1 MSSSNSIFIYVGIYP
16 NKAAAQDDHRIVRD
30 LYGVALLGS
39 YDSAVVT
46 KDRHGRVHVN
56 KDEIA
61 ARHGA
66 WGGAVVGALIGIMF
80 PPALI
85 GFAVAGAGI
94 GELSGHL
101 WQGLS
106 RADVKELGE
115 LIDEGE
121 AALLVVA
128 GSPLADTLR
137 STDLHAERNVTRKL
151 PVDWDDLNLD
161 EVLSEAAVAVV

>member
-1 MSSSNSIFIYVGIYP
+1 
-16 NKAAAQDDHRIVRD
+16 
-30 LYGVALLGS
+30 
-39 YDSAVVT
+39 
-46 KDRHGRVHVN
+46 
-56 KDEIA
+56 
-61 ARHGA
+61 
-66 WGGAVVGALIGIMF
+66 MF

-128 GSPLADTLR
+128 ASPLADTLR

-151 PVDWDDLNLD
+151 TVDWDDLNLD

>member
-1 MSSSNSIFIYVGIYP
+1 MSDSNSIFIYLGIYP
-16 NKAAAQDDHRIVRD
+16 SKAAASDDHRLVRE
-30 LYGVALLGS
+30 LYGDHLLGS

-46 KDRHGRVHVN
+46 KDGHGRVHVN

-66 WGGAVVGALIGIMF
+66 WGGAVVGALIGILF

-85 GFAVAGAGI
+85 AFAVAGAGI

-101 WQGLS
+101 WRGMS
-106 RADVKELGE
+106 RSDVKELGE

-128 GSPLADTLR
+128 ASPLVDAFEGAE
-137 STDLHAERNVTRKL
+137 LHAERDITKEL
-151 PVDWDDLNLD
+151 DIDWADLNLS
-161 EVLSEAAVAVV
+161 EVLGEVATAVA